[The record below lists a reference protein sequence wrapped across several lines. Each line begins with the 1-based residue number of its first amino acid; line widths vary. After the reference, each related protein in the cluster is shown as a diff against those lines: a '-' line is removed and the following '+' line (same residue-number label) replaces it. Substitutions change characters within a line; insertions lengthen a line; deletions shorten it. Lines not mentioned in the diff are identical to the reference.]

1 MSKVLVLKSS
11 IMAQHS
17 HTNQMADFF
26 IEKWQANHA
35 DDHITVRN
43 LAAQPIPVLD
53 NELVHALRP
62 TGNEMTARQQEALA
76 LSDELIAELQDHDV
90 IVMTAPMY
98 NFNIPTQLK
107 NYFDLIARAGVTFRY
122 TENGPEGLIK
132 GKRAIVLTSRGGIH
146 KDGPS
151 DLLVP
156 YLRLFLGFLGLT
168 DVEFVFVEGVG
179 LSPDTANQAQQAA
192 RETLEKITTR

>member
-17 HTNQMADFF
+17 YTSQMADFF

-35 DDHITVRN
+35 DDSITIRD

-62 TGNEMTARQQEALA
+62 KDNEMTARQKEVLA
-76 LSDELIAELQDHDV
+76 LSDELIAELQDHDIIV
-90 IVMTAPMY
+90 ITAPMY
-98 NFNIPTQLK
+98 NLHIPTQLK

-132 GKRAIVLTSRGGIH
+132 SKRAIILTSRGGIH

-156 YLRLFLGFLGLT
+156 YLRLFLGFIGLT
-168 DVEFVFVEGVG
+168 DMEFVFVEGVG
-179 LSPDTANQAQQAA
+179 LSPDAANQAQQTA
-192 RETLEKITTR
+192 REILEKMTA